1 MLGIG
6 GKIERENKTG
16 KLKRIIANRA
26 ASLLPG
32 LLTALRDLICSQH
45 IVIILDVAQVC
56 LICKKSQRWVWGFS
70 EILFI
75 ARQLCE
81 ALRSSLAA

>member
-32 LLTALRDLICSQH
+32 LLTALRDLICSPH
-45 IVIILDVAQVC
+45 IVIVLDVA
-56 LICKKSQRWVWGFS
+56 
-70 EILFI
+70 
-75 ARQLCE
+75 
-81 ALRSSLAA
+81 